1 MISVYLQT
9 FEISVPNDVNLT
21 TEEKARILG
30 GEATMWTELTT
41 VTIIDCRVWP
51 RTAAIAERLWSAEDI
66 TDLASM
72 RKRLEMVSFRLE
84 ELGLTHIRNKD
95 VILRNIANN
104 QSIKSI
110 EEFSTV
116 CEFVKEY
123 TRNEDGTEYK
133 MCSPFALFGDAG
145 VSDSKD
151 SLLFDDAVS

>member
-1 MISVYLQT
+1 
-9 FEISVPNDVNLT
+9 
-21 TEEKARILG
+21 
-30 GEATMWTELTT
+30 
-41 VTIIDCRVWP
+41 
-51 RTAAIAERLWSAEDI
+51 
-66 TDLASM
+66 M

-95 VILRNIANN
+95 VIPRNIANN

-110 EEFSTV
+110 EEFSIV
-116 CEFVKEY
+116 CEPVKEY

-133 MCSPFALFGDAG
+133 MHSTFALFADAC